1 MAAAVLNSPRAV
13 QVSVYVVRAFVRLA
27 FPDDASGAVAAAHR
41 VRHTGAAAAARRLVT
56 GPHGWRQRGG
66 GPFPYHPMA
75 MPARP
80 DTDSR
85 WPKILVIDDDPAV
98 GSALKVRLGDVFRV
112 VVITDPRQAVEVA
125 RAERPDVILCDID
138 MPGMQGDE
146 VAWALSEERATQFI
160 PLIYL
165 SSLVRPRD
173 SGSDLDGPF
182 GGHPAVSKS
191 APAKE
196 LREII
201 GGMLGPRY

>member
-1 MAAAVLNSPRAV
+1 MFVSPAYAQAAAGNAGAGT
-13 QVSVYVVRAFVRLA
+13 AFA
-27 FPDDASGAVAAAHR
+27 
-41 VRHTGAAAAARRLVT
+41 
-56 GPHGWRQRGG
+56 
-66 GPFPYHPMA
+66 
-75 MPARP
+75 
-80 DTDSR
+80 
-85 WPKILVIDDDPAV
+85 
-98 GSALKVRLGDVFRV
+98 
-112 VVITDPRQAVEVA
+112 
-125 RAERPDVILCDID
+125 
-138 MPGMQGDE
+138 
-146 VAWALSEERATQFI
+146 QFI